1 MADALTKVVM
11 IGGESSLAVLDHY
24 GASALC
30 SWPDGALTMTS
41 DWAGRCGLSPDDH
54 SSFLICCAR

>member
-1 MADALTKVVM
+1 MADTLTKVVM

-24 GASALC
+24 SASALC

-41 DWAGRCGLSPDDH
+41 GDWAGALQVSPDDH
-54 SSFLICCAR
+54 SSF